1 MVKELQPPLST
12 FEKKNPRNLTPT
24 SISKPTSTSKWLC
37 PNRKPLLINTYI
49 VFIFLQK
56 KQLSDG
62 EVKDVL
68 STFSKGQKHT
78 CRVIDFD
85 FMDNVAIVSLKQ

>member
-1 MVKELQPPLST
+1 ML
-12 FEKKNPRNLTPT
+12 F
-24 SISKPTSTSKWLC
+24 
-37 PNRKPLLINTYI
+37 
-49 VFIFLQK
+49 QK
-56 KQLSDG
+56 KHLSDG
-62 EVKDVL
+62 EIKDVL